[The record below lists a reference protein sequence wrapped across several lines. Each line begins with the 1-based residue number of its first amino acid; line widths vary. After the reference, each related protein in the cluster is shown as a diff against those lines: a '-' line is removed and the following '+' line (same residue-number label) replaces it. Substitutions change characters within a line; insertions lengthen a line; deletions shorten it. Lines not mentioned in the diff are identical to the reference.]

1 MSDKDNFDNLFEKLQ
16 GQFDH
21 EEPNNGH
28 ETRFLEKLQAQK
40 EVKKGSGFNSVWK
53 PFLAIAASIII
64 CLSVFGG
71 INNSDEV
78 TDLASVSPEMSEVQD
93 FFTATIT
100 EELKKL
106 DAERSPLTEHI
117 IYEAE
122 RQLKALEEDYS
133 TLKDDLKQSGN
144 DKRVIYA
151 MISNFQSRIDIL
163 NNILDKIEDLKETQY
178 ETTNTL

>member
-1 MSDKDNFDNLFEKLQ
+1 MSNKDNFDNLFEKLQ

-40 EVKKGSGFNSVWK
+40 DVKKGNGFNSTWK
-53 PFLAIAASIII
+53 PFLAIAASILI
-64 CLSVFGG
+64 CLSVFSGL
-71 INNSDEV
+71 NNSNDV
-78 TDLASVSPEMSEVQD
+78 TDLASVSPELSEAQD

-122 RQLKALEEDYS
+122 RQLNTLEDDYII
-133 TLKDDLKQSGN
+133 LKNELKQTGN
-144 DKRVIYA
+144 DERIIYA
-151 MISNFQSRIDIL
+151 MISNFQDRIDIL
-163 NNILDKIEDLKETQY
+163 KNILDKIEDLKHTEY